1 MAGKLYRQQ
10 GRTLSVQPVNAE
22 IKQPSLE
29 PITDT
34 IVKSAAKI
42 AQENYAL
49 GNSIALHDSLEYAYN
64 QAKDSP
70 EQFNKLADSAI
81 KTFADKIPS
90 AQKNQLM
97 DKFILAKQKY
107 ASKVETNYYNKLDI
121 EHTDSVHKNSELS
134 TNDMLTQ
141 ADSLYSSII
150 NRDDKNAAIA
160 LANYKNSQSNLSTLS
175 KAKNIKGD
183 YIYNTTER
191 KSAQNTQTGH
201 LEAFKKNVDTLSKDE
216 LKSFDT
222 EIFQDKLLFQQKTGV
237 DDKTY
242 DDMSKYIEGRRKALG
257 DEEKRVIANQASF
270 TATRLLSTRD
280 PEEYKELKKSGILPK
295 EVFTAIDKVYKTA
308 PSQAKTENA
317 FVLEK
322 TIQHLYEEVG
332 TFDPRFDDAKN
343 IQEALIRFGN
353 SFEKFSNDNG
363 LDQTQQQEVLDMATR
378 YISDKLFRDSAKGLF
393 EDTAISARVN
403 VKNDYAFDKMPE
415 SWKKSNISLTQVG
428 FFGDKELA
436 ERHAKEVAHE
446 YTRAW
451 ALSAMAGD
459 YETANKILQEGNR
472 AVIIAANSDKIPEG
486 EFYRMERDLSN
497 GKPAYYTMLDGRT
510 VQFMGYSNKD
520 AIFKIKM

>member
-70 EQFNKLADSAI
+70 EQFSKLADSTI
-81 KTFADKIPS
+81 KTFADRLPS
-90 AQKNQLM
+90 NVRNNLM
-97 DKFILAKQKY
+97 DKFITAKQKY
-107 ASKVETNYYNKLDI
+107 ASKVETNYYNKLDA
-121 EHTDSVHKNSELS
+121 EHTDSIHKNSELS

-141 ADSLYSSII
+141 ADSLYNSIV

-160 LANYKNSQSNLSTLS
+160 LANYKNSQNNLRILS
-175 KAKNIKGD
+175 EAKNIKGD

-201 LEAFKKNVDTLSKDE
+201 VDAFKKNVDTLSLDE
-216 LKSFDT
+216 LKKFDS

-237 DDKTY
+237 DEKTY
-242 DDMSKYIEGRRKALG
+242 DEMSKYIKGRRTDLG
-257 DEEKRVIANQASF
+257 DEEKRVIQNQASYSSARF
-270 TATRLLSTRD
+270 LSTRD
-280 PEEYKELKKSGILPK
+280 PEEYKELKKSGVLPK
-295 EVFTAIDKVYKTA
+295 EVFSAIDKVYKTA

-322 TIQHLYEEVG
+322 TIQHLYDEIGV
-332 TFDPRFDDAKN
+332 FDPRFDDAKN
-343 IQEALIRFGN
+343 IQEAVVRFGN

-363 LDQTQQQEVLDMATR
+363 LDQTQQQEVLDMATK
-378 YISDKLFRDSAKGLF
+378 YISDKLFRESAKGLF
-393 EDTAISARVN
+393 EDTAISARI
-403 VKNDYAFDKMPE
+403 KGKDFDNP
-415 SWKKSNISLTQVG
+415 KSPNYQVYTKTSQK
-428 FFGDKELA
+428 FGDKTKA
-436 ERHAKEVAHE
+436 ERYAQEVAHD

-459 YETANKILQEGNR
+459 YDKANKILQEGNR